1 MNEAE
6 NQNKPVEE
14 EALFNME
21 DIKDVEP
28 EDESIEIVED
38 TTKPKTDEV
47 GTPTETEVKD
57 VDYSPLLSEL
67 SKNIKYMDKEIT
79 VTDIKDVIT
88 NYQKG
93 LDYDRKIEKINEIE
107 NSEETIYLKEKAKEA
122 GMTTKE
128 YIQALKDYEIK
139 QEKQQDEA
147 KFEEMVNNGVSE
159 TIAREVIETGKA
171 RKEFEKK
178 QKQLEEKEKLIAEK
192 ERKDTEDAI
201 FLQTYPDVD
210 VKAIPK
216 EVFKEA
222 EKSNLLT
229 AYTKYQNDEL
239 KKELE
244 LLKQNNKNKESSPIK
259 GTTEHGGV
267 VVEQKDDFLRGFEI

>member
-21 DIKDVEP
+21 DIKDVES
-28 EDESIEIVED
+28 EDESIELVED

-107 NSEETIYLKEKAKEA
+107 NSEENIYLKEKAKEN

-128 YIQALKDYEIK
+128 YIQALKDYEI
-139 QEKQQDEA
+139 QHEKQQDEE
-147 KFEEMVNNGVSE
+147 KFNEMVNNGVSE

-210 VKAIPK
+210 VKTIPK

-267 VVEQKDDFLRGFEI
+267 VVEPKDDFLRGFEI